1 MSRTEPSPESRDIVV
16 PGSLVLH
23 VYREVYA
30 MLANAANE
38 VLPLVE
44 RIDCELHPERLT
56 ETLRRF
62 DRARGLLD
70 ALGWELPDWD
80 THVAVEQQQL
90 LLDAL
95 TRAAGTQKDMIEA
108 ARQDGVDSA
117 SVRELARELVELT
130 AYIATVRDL

>member
-1 MSRTEPSPESRDIVV
+1 MSRTEPSPETRDILV

-23 VYREVYA
+23 VYREAYA

-44 RIDCELHPERLT
+44 RVDCELHPERLT
-56 ETLRRF
+56 ESLRRF

-95 TRAAGTQKDMIEA
+95 TRAAGTQKGMIEA
-108 ARQDGVDSA
+108 ARQDGVDSV
-117 SVRELARELVELT
+117 SVRELARELAELT
-130 AYIATVRDL
+130 AYVAVVRDL